1 MRTVYGRF
9 RPFQVSQIVL
19 LSIFTSYYRNY
30 PLNTYQEK
38 THEQNL
44 KANALTQK
52 LINSG
57 KEADIETA
65 ESIHTLVS
73 QVAFYRGVNLT
84 TAKKI
89 VSQILRG
96 VPK

>member
-57 KEADIETA
+57 KETDIETA
-65 ESIHTLVS
+65 ETIHSLVS
-73 QVAFYRGVNLT
+73 QVSLYRGVSHGA
-84 TAKKI
+84 AKKI
-89 VSQILRG
+89 VGQLLRE
-96 VPK
+96 VTK